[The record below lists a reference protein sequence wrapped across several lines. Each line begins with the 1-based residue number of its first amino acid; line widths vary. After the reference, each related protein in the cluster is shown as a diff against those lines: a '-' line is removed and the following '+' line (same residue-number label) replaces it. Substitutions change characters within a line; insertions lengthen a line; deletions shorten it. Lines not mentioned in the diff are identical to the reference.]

1 MRGRV
6 SVLPQANS
14 GCKIITRQGGS
25 GIKMKIKRLIKI
37 TDLTGDFVFEID
49 FQETPNDYRI
59 KRVDNLM
66 KKYPKGEY
74 VWDVVFEGV

>member
-1 MRGRV
+1 
-6 SVLPQANS
+6 
-14 GCKIITRQGGS
+14 
-25 GIKMKIKRLIKI
+25 MKIKRLIKI

-49 FQETPNDYRI
+49 FQETPHHYRI

-74 VWDVVFEGV
+74 VWDGVFEGV